1 MLQPHGINEKI
12 LTKKINMETAYLYKG
27 FNSEYQF
34 STWKIA
40 RWGIVAFCF
49 VHWIFEIGTGNEKF
63 MFLPVIANYLISA
76 WFIKNRIR
84 KGKFVERPF
93 IVGLSV
99 SCTVFLIRLVLSVV
113 YTSLM
118 L

>member
-1 MLQPHGINEKI
+1 
-12 LTKKINMETAYLYKG
+12 METTYLHKG

-34 STWKIA
+34 NTWKVA
-40 RWGIVAFCF
+40 RWGIFIFCF
-49 VHWIFEIGTGNEKF
+49 VHWIFEIGTGNEKL

-84 KGKFVERPF
+84 KGKFVEQPL
-93 IVGLSV
+93 IAGLAV
-99 SCTVFLIRLVLSVV
+99 SCSVFLIRLVLSVV